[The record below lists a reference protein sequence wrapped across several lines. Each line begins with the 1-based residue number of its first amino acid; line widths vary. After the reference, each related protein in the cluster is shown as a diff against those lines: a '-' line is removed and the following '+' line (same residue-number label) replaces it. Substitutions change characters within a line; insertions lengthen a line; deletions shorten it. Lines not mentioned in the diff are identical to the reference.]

1 MPPVVL
7 LRRSDRIAG
16 ATDNTAS
23 AGTNT
28 KKNAKA
34 APTKQRG
41 RPASSTTDDDDQND
55 SRRKTRKRAM
65 TNVTVESS
73 DEPAPTR
80 NQRGILKQVT
90 ETPLDVLLEI
100 FSYLEPLDLLRMSRT
115 TKALRGLLVSKSS
128 SFVWERARLG
138 MEGLPPMIE
147 GFTEPQYANL
157 LFDTHCHNCLKS
169 PTKDVQWR
177 IRMRLCKQC
186 LEKSKIMLTEGELCK
201 AFGQYSIL
209 SELLS
214 ITPCSIPQGRYHR
227 DSYGMLL
234 EEYRTLRIQRGTP
247 ADFAAWIFKK
257 KQEYKALVQSC
268 VEYNT
273 WLTLRTEARTRELAS
288 IRHQRFECIIARL
301 EAEGWEDELKLD
313 STRSG
318 LRKQPLVNQS
328 KELTDK
334 TWEIVRR
341 GVAEFMSQRRAEVLE
356 EKKKQVIRQRI
367 CLLEELADSRLSE
380 SPESPPNPPGSAVCL
395 YQPFFDIIND
405 TPIEKDVTA
414 KLKKALNLSLP
425 DICEDW
431 RQDQEERLKKIL
443 RKQGRNDDVSLAVN
457 AFTCAQCSY
466 SPPILHYPYFASHRC
481 FYSRAS
487 FGLKTGEVSTEV
499 WSAENVKALDL
510 VDYRKCVKVI
520 RMCGLDPDTATA
532 EYMDAADVFF
542 RCEKCDSIEALS
554 ALLMREGCDP
564 PKRVF
569 RKIRL
574 MRWRTAMNH
583 DFLEKVTRVKDAEL
597 IALGRAKE
605 KSLLETGP
613 TAGSSAP
620 TFVCVHC
627 NIEQP
632 FDEHHLDSAH
642 RIGG

>member
-28 KKNAKA
+28 KTT
-34 APTKQRG
+34 PTKQRG
-41 RPASSTTDDDDQND
+41 RPASSTTDDHDQND
-55 SRRKTRKRAM
+55 SRRKTRKRAR

-80 NQRGILKQVT
+80 NQRGILKQVA

-115 TKALRGLLVSKSS
+115 TKALRGLLMSKSS

-157 LFDTHCHNCLKS
+157 LFDTHCHNCLKA

-186 LEKSKIMLTEGELCK
+186 LEKSKIMLTERELCK
-201 AFGQYSIL
+201 AFGPYSIL

-227 DSYGMLL
+227 RSYGMLL
-234 EEYRTLRIQRGTP
+234 EEYRTLQRGT
-247 ADFAAWIFKK
+247 ADLAAWLSKK

-268 VEYNT
+268 LEYNT
-273 WLTLRTEARTRELAS
+273 WLTLRTEAHTKELAS
-288 IRHQRFECIIARL
+288 IRHQRFESIIARL

-318 LRKQPLVNQS
+318 LRRQPLVNQS

-341 GVAEFMSQRRAEVLE
+341 GLTEFMSQRRAQVLE

-380 SPESPPNPPGSAVCL
+380 LPESPPNPPGSAVCL

-405 TPIEKDVTA
+405 TPIEEDVTA
-414 KLKKALNLSLP
+414 KLKKALKQCFP

-443 RKQGRNDDVSLAVN
+443 RKQGRNDNVSLAVN
-457 AFTCAQCSY
+457 AFTCAQCGY

-481 FYSRAS
+481 FYSTAS
-487 FGLKTGEVSTEV
+487 FGLKTEVSTEV
-499 WSAENVKALDL
+499 WSAENVKVLDL
-510 VDYRKCVKVI
+510 VDYRECVKVI

-532 EYMDAADVFF
+532 EDMDAADVFF
-542 RCEKCDSIEALS
+542 RCEKCDSSEAP
-554 ALLMREGCDP
+554 AQPRQGCEP
-564 PKRVF
+564 PKRLF
-569 RKIRL
+569 NKFLL

-583 DFLEKVTRVKDAEL
+583 GFLEKVKRVKDAEL

-613 TAGSSAP
+613 TPGRQLRRSSAS
-620 TFVCVHC
+620 TVISSSLLM
-627 NIEQP
+627 NIILIPRVQQAI
-632 FDEHHLDSAH
+632 S
-642 RIGG
+642 